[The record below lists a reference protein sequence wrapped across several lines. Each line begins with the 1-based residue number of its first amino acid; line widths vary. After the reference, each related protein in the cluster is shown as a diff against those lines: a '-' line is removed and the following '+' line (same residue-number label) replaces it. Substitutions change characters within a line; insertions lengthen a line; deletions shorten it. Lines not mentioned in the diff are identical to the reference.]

1 MTDNSQVQQVRDRVD
16 HVLATRHDELYGK
29 VLACVADVL
38 AIDPAK
44 ITPAASLIDDL
55 GAESLDFLD
64 LVFRLET
71 DYKVKIPRDGI
82 RLMAQDGLADGFEQ
96 AGVLTPAA
104 LERLRILMPEVAQ
117 ARLVP
122 GLRSHQL
129 PNLFTVETFVR
140 LVAWRLAGAE
150 PGGPTE
156 GRRRCASAGTARR
169 ARARSFRLDP
179 AAPAGSRETARAR
192 RESSS

>member
-16 HVLATRHDELYGK
+16 HVLATKHDELYGK

-38 AIDPAK
+38 AVDAAK
-44 ITPAASLIDDL
+44 ITPKASLIDDL

-71 DYKVKIPRDGI
+71 DYNVKIPRDGI
-82 RLMAQDGLADGFEQ
+82 RLVAQDGLAEGFEQ

-104 LERLRILMPEVAQ
+104 LERLRLLMPEVAQ

-122 GLRSHQL
+122 GLKAHQI

-140 LVAWRLAGAE
+140 LVAWRLADL
-150 PGGPTE
+150 GP
-156 GRRRCASAGTARR
+156 SN
-169 ARARSFRLDP
+169 
-179 AAPAGSRETARAR
+179 
-192 RESSS
+192 

>member
-1 MTDNSQVQQVRDRVD
+1 MTDNSQVQDVRNRVD
-16 HVLATRHDELYGK
+16 ALLAARHDELYGK
-29 VLACVADVL
+29 VLGCIADVL
-38 AIDPAK
+38 AIDPGK

-71 DYKVKIPRDGI
+71 DHKIKIPRDGI
-82 RLMAQDGLADGFEQ
+82 RLVAQDGLGEGFEQ

-117 ARLVP
+117 SRLAP
-122 GLRSHQL
+122 GLRSHQI

-140 LVAWRLAGAE
+140 LVAWRLA
-150 PGGPTE
+150 
-156 GRRRCASAGTARR
+156 
-169 ARARSFRLDP
+169 
-179 AAPAGSRETARAR
+179 ETN
-192 RESSS
+192 

>member
-1 MTDNSQVQQVRDRVD
+1 MTDNSQVQDVRNQVDAL
-16 HVLATRHDELYGK
+16 LATRHQELYGK
-29 VLACVADVL
+29 VLGCVADVL
-38 AIDPAK
+38 AIDPGK
-44 ITPAASLIDDL
+44 ITPSASLIDDL

-71 DYKVKIPRDGI
+71 DHKIKIPRDGI
-82 RLMAQDGLADGFEQ
+82 RLVAQDGLGEGFEQ

-122 GLRSHQL
+122 GLKAHQI

-140 LVAWRLAGAE
+140 LVAWRLA
-150 PGGPTE
+150 
-156 GRRRCASAGTARR
+156 
-169 ARARSFRLDP
+169 
-179 AAPAGSRETARAR
+179 ETN
-192 RESSS
+192 